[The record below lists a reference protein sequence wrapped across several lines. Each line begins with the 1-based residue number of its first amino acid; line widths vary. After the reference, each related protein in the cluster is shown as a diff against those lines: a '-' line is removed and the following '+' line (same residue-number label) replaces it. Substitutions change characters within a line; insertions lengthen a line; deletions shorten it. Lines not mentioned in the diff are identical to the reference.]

1 MLISL
6 LLIAASLAL
15 LFSIKDRIQQRS
27 KLFRYGVV
35 GVLILLTAAL
45 ATMEFMIYVHERI
58 RAFLEAVAGV
68 PIPVVGA
75 IFLLFLVFS
84 ASLFMWVGTLNRDSL
99 RHLLY
104 DTFMPKAREAVGEL
118 ARSSKSS
125 WREFM
130 RTAGNRFRRRIVP
143 EAKEQHKQDS
153 KEDNSK

>member
-6 LLIAASLAL
+6 LLIATSLAL

-58 RAFLEAVAGV
+58 KAFLEAAAGV
-68 PIPVVGA
+68 PLPVVGA

-84 ASLFMWVGTLNRDSL
+84 TSLFIWVGTLNRDSL

-118 ARSSKSS
+118 ARSGRSS

-130 RTAGNRFRRRIVP
+130 QKMGGWLRRRVVT
-143 EAKEQHKQDS
+143 EVKEQHRPES
-153 KEDNSK
+153 KEKGSK

>member
-6 LLIAASLAL
+6 FLIAMSLAL

-27 KLFRYGVV
+27 RLFRYGIV
-35 GVLILLTAAL
+35 GTLILLTAAL

-68 PIPVVGA
+68 PVPVVGV

-84 ASLFMWVGTLNRDSL
+84 ASLFVWVGTLDRDSL
-99 RHLLY
+99 RHFLY

-118 ARSSKSS
+118 ARSGRLS

-130 RTAGNRFRRRIVP
+130 RKVGGRLRRRAVAGEEERHGP
-143 EAKEQHKQDS
+143 ES
-153 KEDNSK
+153 KEVGSK